1 MIMNNKISI
10 KQNIANWIEKNKTTY
25 YIISVIFFIVFTF
38 VCDFLNIRETLT
50 YRILYFMLFFLA
62 IYLNN
67 LPIYMKLNQDK
78 E

>member
-10 KQNIANWIEKNKTTY
+10 KQNIANWIEKNRITY
-25 YIISVIFFIVFTF
+25 YIISIIFFIVLTF